1 VTTESMRFG
10 LHVATTTWP
19 DRPLPTPKNRGPHL
33 GMSSGVRFHPLDPKA
48 EEINWRDIADGV
60 CRMPRFSGQMPKLGT
75 GETYV
80 VGQHLCE
87 GAALMYNRDE
97 PEDAI
102 KAWAIHDVTEG
113 IWGLGDVC
121 APVKRVP
128 ELAAVIMP
136 WEKAID
142 DVIAAKVGLTI
153 TPEIVAT
160 VRKYDAIMLLW
171 ENRDLRGQQWLDEC
185 IESCGLQGLM
195 RLVPKRILHAK
206 AIGLARKE
214 FDEMVKDLGLDKDG

>member
-1 VTTESMRFG
+1 
-10 LHVATTTWP
+10 
-19 DRPLPTPKNRGPHL
+19 
-33 GMSSGVRFHPLDPKA
+33 MSSGVRVYPLDPKA
-48 EEINWRDIADGV
+48 EEIKWSDIADGV
-60 CRMPRFSGQMPKLGT
+60 CRMPRFSGQMPMLGT

-80 VGQHLCE
+80 VGQHLVE
-87 GAALMYNRDE
+87 GASLMFNRDE

-128 ELAAVIMP
+128 ELASVIVP

-153 TPEIVAT
+153 TPKIAAT
-160 VRKYDAIMLLW
+160 VRKYDMIMLLW
-171 ENRDLRGQQWLDEC
+171 ENRDLRGKAWLDEC
-185 IESCGLQGLM
+185 IESLGLHNLM
-195 RLVPKRILHAK
+195 RLVPKCKLQAK
-206 AIGLARKE
+206 AIEFVRKE
-214 FDEMVKDLGLDKDG
+214 FDELVKDLGLDKDG